1 MKIGFDV
8 DQSERYVTLRFKKVR
23 AYRQRAESHCESW
36 HAKDVMDNVA
46 EIIGSD
52 WVAELRAATNTQ
64 NKSAFE
70 MNHYMIYV
78 DDFGSLEVVAQTV
91 AIEQ

>member
-1 MKIGFDV
+1 
-8 DQSERYVTLRFKKVR
+8 
-23 AYRQRAESHCESW
+23 
-36 HAKDVMDNVA
+36 MDNVA